1 MKEFLKIVSIIVLI
15 FTPIFIFYRLLPWDE
30 KGGGIYKALEVT
42 LNTSNRNPCFYINKK
57 DEDMDDLFFMDIIIN
72 YRPDLNFNPWYLEE
86 YDYQKKQYSKLIP
99 ISELVG
105 IENKICYGVLDKNMH
120 YVPTTLAYNTAYEV
134 MLTAGNKEIDDENIF
149 YYYKAYFRLKKDL
162 DGKTYIQKITIQEL
176 DSEWRNTSEINNTQ

>member
-42 LNTSNRNPCFYINKK
+42 LNASNRNPCFYINKK

-149 YYYKAYFRLKKDL
+149 YYYKAYFTPKV
-162 DGKTYIQKITIQEL
+162 KTKLSKI
-176 DSEWRNTSEINNTQ
+176 